1 MRLVDIGT
9 GAPIVVLPGVQGRWE
24 WMRPAID
31 ALATRCRVITFSYAD
46 EPTCGG
52 RFDPADGFASYVA
65 QVSEALE
72 AVGLARATIC
82 GVSYGGLVAAAFA
95 AGHPDRTSGL
105 VLVSA
110 IPPSWSPNDRVR
122 FYLRSPWLLT
132 PLFCLGSLRLHREI
146 AAAVPGRLRAVLASL
161 GIGLRALAH
170 MFSPPRMARR
180 ATLLAPPSLAENL
193 RRLTMPTLVVT
204 GEVALD
210 RVVPVAMTHEYL
222 QLLPHATAVT
232 IPNTGHLG
240 LITRPAEF
248 ARLVG
253 DFAEQS
259 AAELTALTPSR
270 GVQLW

>member
-1 MRLVDIGT
+1 MRLVDVGHGT
-9 GAPIVVLPGVQGRWE
+9 PVVVLPGVQGRWE
-24 WMRPAID
+24 WMGPAID
-31 ALATRCRVITFSYAD
+31 ALAARCRVITFSYAD
-46 EPTCGG
+46 ERTCGG
-52 RFDPADGFASYVA
+52 QFDPANGFASYVA
-65 QVSEALE
+65 QVAEALD
-72 AVGLARATIC
+72 AARLSRATIC

-110 IPPSWSPNDRVR
+110 IPPSWSPDDRVR
-122 FYLRSPWLLT
+122 FYLRSPWLMA

-146 AAAVPGRLRAVLASL
+146 AAAVPGRLRGILASL
-161 GIGLRALAH
+161 RIGLRVLAH

-180 ATLLAPPSLAENL
+180 ATLLAPPSLSADL
-193 RRLTMPTLVVT
+193 RRLAMPTLVVT
-204 GEVALD
+204 GEVGLD

-253 DFAEQS
+253 DFARQS
-259 AAELTALTPSR
+259 ATEPAR
-270 GVQLW
+270 